1 MEDIFG
7 DIKDLWLDIINQN
20 NNITDV
26 IDVIEPQDDD
36 ELKEIALQNERK
48 ELANQWIDIW
58 YLIEWMKDIAENATT
73 VTNKWDVI
81 DDYQSK
87 LAALKQLKSMRK
99 EANKVDKKDPVVFT
113 FKPIFEKPPKLL

>member
-87 LAALKQLKSMRK
+87 LAALKQLKSMWK